1 MDVNGDGFD
10 DFIVGAP
17 DASPGGLAQAGSAYI
32 YSGANG
38 SLIYRIDGP
47 AAGDGFG
54 ASVSM
59 AGDVDSDGFGDFI
72 VGAPIVCL
80 CLLRDDPGSAYVFS
94 GADASLIYRVDGTA
108 ANDRFGTSVSIAGDV
123 DGDGVP
129 DFVVGAPASRVSFF
143 FGAGSAYVFSG
154 ANGGLIYRK
163 NGPALG
169 FGLGRS
175 VSGAGDVDSDGFD
188 DFIAGASGADPD
200 GLTDA
205 GSAFVYSGADGSVI
219 HRIDG
224 ATSGDLLGLSVSGA
238 GDVDGDGLSDFIIGA
253 TFADPGGR
261 SDAGSAYVH
270 SGADGL
276 LIHQVDGDGFADF
289 VVGAPGWGFI
299 AAADPGSASVF
310 SAADG
315 SLIHQVIGEA
325 GDDELGSSASR
336 AGDVDG
342 DGFPDFVVG
351 ARKADP

>member
-1 MDVNGDGFD
+1 M
-10 DFIVGAP
+10 
-17 DASPGGLAQAGSAYI
+17 GSATSSWGRLLYASACCAMI
-32 YSGANG
+32 
-38 SLIYRIDGP
+38 P
-47 AAGDGFG
+47 AVPM
-54 ASVSM
+54 SSP
-59 AGDVDSDGFGDFI
+59 
-72 VGAPIVCL
+72 APTL
-80 CLLRDDPGSAYVFS
+80 P
-94 GADASLIYRVDGTA
+94 LIYRVDGTA

-261 SDAGSAYVH
+261 SRRRQRVCPLRRRRPTH
-270 SGADGL
+270 P
-276 LIHQVDGDGFADF
+276 
-289 VVGAPGWGFI
+289 PGG
-299 AAADPGSASVF
+299 
-310 SAADG
+310 
-315 SLIHQVIGEA
+315 
-325 GDDELGSSASR
+325 R
-336 AGDVDG
+336 
-342 DGFPDFVVG
+342 
-351 ARKADP
+351 